1 MQETYLEINIDK
13 IRNNILKIKSLNE
26 TSKFCAVVKANAYG
40 LGADEISKGIEDIVD
55 YFAVA
60 RFSEA
65 MQLRRNK
72 IKKPILVLGY
82 VGLDDIKSCSEND
95 IDISIYD
102 LGLARS
108 IDKLGFK
115 VNAHLVLD
123 TGHGRIGFREN
134 ENDQIRKLNELE
146 NINIISAFSHFST
159 ADEKDISF
167 TQKQNE
173 IFDRIIDNIKDDFD
187 FKFIHLANSAGALK
201 HHIFKTMYRVGISIY
216 GLYPSEVVK
225 NQTSILLEKSFN
237 FYTYVHFIKNVEEN
251 TPISYGR
258 TYITKRPM
266 KIATLAIGYADGFS
280 RDFSNIGQVHIKGKS
295 CKVLGKVCMDQIMVD
310 VSEISDVKI
319 GDKVEIYRDI
329 DEDAEKISTISY
341 ELMSNI
347 TTRVKRIYIKDGR
360 IIAKRDYLGE
370 LYES

>member
-13 IRNNILKIKSLNE
+13 IRNNILNIRRLDYN
-26 TSKFCAVVKANAYG
+26 SKFCAVLKANAYG
-40 LGADEISKGIEDIVD
+40 LGADEIAKGIEDIVD

-72 IKKPILVLGY
+72 IAKPILVLGY
-82 VGLDDIKSCSEND
+82 VGLSDVKACSEND

-102 LGLARS
+102 LDLAER
-108 IDKLGFK
+108 INNLGYK
-115 VNAHLVLD
+115 VNSHLVLD

-134 ENDQIRKLNELE
+134 EIEKIKKLRNFK

-159 ADEKDISF
+159 ADEEDASF

-173 IFDRIIDNIKDDFD
+173 IFDRVIDQIKDDFD
-187 FKFIHLANSAGALK
+187 FKFIHLSNSAGAIK

-225 NQTSILLEKSFN
+225 RGTDIKLERSFN
-237 FYTYVHFIKNVEEN
+237 LYTYVHFIKNVDEN

-258 TYITKRPM
+258 TYITEKPM
-266 KIATLAIGYADGFS
+266 KIATISIGYADGYS
-280 RDFSNIGQVHIKGKS
+280 RAFSNRGKVYINGQYL
-295 CKVLGKVCMDQIMVD
+295 KVLGRVCMDQLMVD
-310 VSEISDVKI
+310 ATKLSDIKV
-319 GDKVEIYRDI
+319 GDRVEIYRDI
-329 DEDAEKISTISY
+329 DKDAKDIDTISY

-347 TTRVKRIYIKDGR
+347 SMRVKRIYIKDGK
-360 IIAKRDYLGE
+360 IISKRDYLGE
-370 LYES
+370 LNES